1 LRLLDDTSVWTRMMI
16 KPVLAV
22 ALLSF
27 TACIMPPQ
35 GGAQPAG
42 PSSAPAG
49 GEDESMAS
57 SPSSS
62 SSSSSY
68 SSPAPTRASTPA
80 APAAPTTVSVTIRSS
95 CSKTAKVFYGDKPGF
110 SSGTQSSISSNSVQ
124 SKTFRIGD
132 QMWVTDDS
140 GKALDSVRV
149 DAGTRNIEILS
160 SCSSISSR

>member
-1 LRLLDDTSVWTRMMI
+1 MMI
-16 KPVLAV
+16 KSALAAV
-22 ALLSF
+22 FSLAA
-27 TACIMPPQ
+27 TACIMPPPSAGQ
-35 GGAQPAG
+35 STQPTG
-42 PSSAPAG
+42 P
-49 GEDESMAS
+49 

-62 SSSSSY
+62 SEGDDNMSSSPSPSPTMA
-68 SSPAPTRASTPA
+68 SSPRSSAPA

-124 SKTFRIGD
+124 SKTFRVGD

-149 DAGTRNIEILS
+149 DSGTRNIEILS

>member
-1 LRLLDDTSVWTRMMI
+1 MMI
-16 KPVLAV
+16 KSVLV
-22 ALLSF
+22 AALFSF
-27 TACIMPPQ
+27 ATACIMPPQ

-49 GEDESMAS
+49 GEDETS
-57 SPSSS
+57 SP
-62 SSSSSY
+62 SSSSY
-68 SSPAPTRASTPA
+68 SSPAPTAASTPA

-124 SKTFRIGD
+124 SKTFRVGD

-140 GKALDSVRV
+140 GKPLDSVRV

>member
-1 LRLLDDTSVWTRMMI
+1 M
-16 KPVLAV
+16 
-22 ALLSF
+22 
-27 TACIMPPQ
+27 
-35 GGAQPAG
+35 GAPRQP
-42 PSSAPAG
+42 
-49 GEDESMAS
+49 E
-57 SPSSS
+57 
-62 SSSSSY
+62 
-68 SSPAPTRASTPA
+68 RAS
-80 APAAPTTVSVTIRSS
+80 APAAPQTASVTIRSA

-149 DAGTRNIEILS
+149 ESGTRNIEILS

>member
-1 LRLLDDTSVWTRMMI
+1 MMI
-16 KPVLAV
+16 KSVLAAV
-22 ALLSF
+22 FSLAA
-27 TACIMPPQ
+27 TACIMPPPS
-35 GGAQPAG
+35 GGQSTQPTG
-42 PSSAPAG
+42 P
-49 GEDESMAS
+49 

-62 SSSSSY
+62 SEGDDNMSSSP
-68 SSPAPTRASTPA
+68 SSPSPTMASSPRSSAPA

-124 SKTFRIGD
+124 SKTFRVGD

-149 DAGTRNIEILS
+149 DSGTRNIEILS

>member
-1 LRLLDDTSVWTRMMI
+1 MTRTILLS
-16 KPVLAV
+16 
-22 ALLSF
+22 ALLL
-27 TACIMPPQ
+27 TGCIMPPMTQ
-35 GGAQPAG
+35 SGTG
-42 PSSAPAG
+42 PTTASGSEPSESAPSEYESESRSAPAMG
-49 GEDESMAS
+49 
-57 SPSSS
+57 
-62 SSSSSY
+62 
-68 SSPAPTRASTPA
+68 APRQPERAS
-80 APAAPTTVSVTIRSS
+80 APAAPQTASVTIRSA

-149 DAGTRNIEILS
+149 ESGTRNIEILS